1 MSKEE
6 KIKSLGFQDEQEML
20 LYQDVCC
27 GDLPISEPDSLE
39 ELYDSLNSDD
49 LFDGY
54 KKEEYEKYII
64 NHGLVD
70 LFNRVR
76 NMTLFNRMVEIYVY
90 YANGLS
96 ICKNVGNVIQQKIKE
111 AKELFDGEKEQEY
124 NEQSLK
130 ILRMRREYSEK
141 MEYIEKQVRLRLPSE
156 EAKFY
161 ETIKDVDITVL
172 STGEENRNKGIK
184 K

>member
-27 GDLPISEPDSLE
+27 DDLPISEPDSLE
-39 ELYDSLNSDD
+39 ELYNSLNSDD
-49 LFDGY
+49 LHGGY
-54 KKEEYEKYII
+54 RKEEYEKYIM

-70 LFNRVR
+70 LFNKVR

-96 ICKNVGNVIQQKIKE
+96 ICKNVENIIRQKIQE

-124 NEQSLK
+124 NEQALK
-130 ILRMRREYSEK
+130 ILRMKKEYSEK
-141 MEYIEKQVRLRLPSE
+141 MENIEKQVRLRLPSE
-156 EAKFY
+156 APKFY
-161 ETIKDVDITVL
+161 ETIKGVAITVL
-172 STGEENRNKGIK
+172 SIGDENRNEGIK